1 LHDTISAICGPEV
14 KHELAARTEVGS
26 RRDGARGYNPTVVAV
41 ARVFAHQE
49 GIMRITSIGTP
60 ARAVVAILA
69 LASLAGCASMNAKTK
84 GALIGAGAGAT
95 VGGVIG
101 NQTGSTTRGAIIGAV
116 VGGAAGAIIGHQMDQ
131 QAKELEQNIPGAK
144 VQRVGEGIAVMFDS
158 GLLFDVDSDV
168 IKGDARANLDALAAS
183 LAKYPKSDLMIV
195 GHTDDTGTDSYNMG
209 LSKRRASSARD
220 YLRAHGVVRG
230 IRALG
235 RGESEPIADNASSDG
250 RQQNRR
256 VEVAIYASDKMVD
269 EAEKQAEGR

>member
-1 LHDTISAICGPEV
+1 
-14 KHELAARTEVGS
+14 
-26 RRDGARGYNPTVVAV
+26 
-41 ARVFAHQE
+41 
-49 GIMRITSIGTP
+49 MRITSIGTMT
-60 ARAVVAILA
+60 RAVAAIVAVAA
-69 LASLAGCASMNAKTK
+69 LGGCASMNAKTK

-116 VGGAAGAIIGHQMDQ
+116 VGGAAGAIIGHQMDM

-144 VQRVGEGIAVMFDS
+144 VQRVGEGIAVLFDS

-168 IKGDARANLDALAAS
+168 IKGDARSNLDALAAS

-209 LSKRRASSARD
+209 LSKRRAASAKN
-220 YLRAHGVVRG
+220 YLRAHGVTRG
-230 IRALG
+230 IKSLG
-235 RGESEPIADNASSDG
+235 RGESEPIAANDSAEG

-256 VEVAIYASDKMVD
+256 VEVAIYASDKMVAD
-269 EAEKQAEGR
+269 AEKEAAAQ